1 MPVLHVHVHAG
12 GETIPATLS
21 TEHAASSYGQPVLLL
36 DGGPSH
42 RGDPTPYGPG
52 DVTRW
57 GVAASLLLEAA
68 HPRAEGALPL
78 LDRWNASCASLRER
92 EGLPTMAETF
102 LEAGGWDDGSRWYQ
116 GDRSL
121 ADELDRA
128 PLDRTTVRHLAE
140 TPMLATRIPE
150 GQKVKGLEYGAHV
163 SRPGWNGYHVR
174 PEGRGPYGLA
184 RLTSANN
191 EVHGSDRETVEA
203 IRQELAG
210 AGVECAAWTF
220 PDGSG
225 VVEVGETWD
234 AFGPDG
240 QTGAGEVVR

>member
-1 MPVLHVHVHAG
+1 MPVLPVHVHAG
-12 GETIPATLS
+12 GETIPATLT
-21 TEHAASSYGQPVLLL
+21 TEHAASSYGQPVLLMN
-36 DGGPSH
+36 GGPSH
-42 RGDPTPYGPG
+42 GGESTPYGPG

-68 HPRAEGALPL
+68 HPPGEGASPL

-92 EGLPTMAETF
+92 EGLPSMALTF
-102 LEAGGWDDGSRWYQ
+102 LEAGGWDNGSRWHQ

-128 PLDRTTVRHLAE
+128 PLDRSTVRHLAE

-150 GQKVKGLEYGAHV
+150 GHKVEGLDYGAHV
-163 SRPGWNGYHVR
+163 SRPGWNGYNVR
-174 PEGRGPYGLA
+174 PEGGGAWGLA
-184 RLTSANN
+184 RLTPAPD
-191 EVHGSDRETVEA
+191 ETEPTDAATVEA

-210 AGVECAAWTF
+210 AGVECGAWTF

-225 VVEVGETWD
+225 VVEVGEAWD